1 MPIDKQT
8 FIRKSFNNVDVEAIA
23 YSIYKYGEDHK
34 VRSLRLSRM
43 YEPTVDGGIVKEF
56 AIEKSALE
64 LALRTLNSA
73 KDRILIAELNLGL
86 DNITL
91 REDLDSVSALKV
103 LLKDVL

>member
-1 MPIDKQT
+1 
-8 FIRKSFNNVDVEAIA
+8 
-23 YSIYKYGEDHK
+23 
-34 VRSLRLSRM
+34 M

-56 AIEKSALE
+56 AIEKSTLE